1 VFEGDIDAT
10 GTEIVIFEFDYVR
23 PANQQPTTP
32 PLTEESMNERLS
44 NANAGVGDITVSLA
58 WDSWDDVDLH
68 MNTPAGGHIY
78 YRNKNADGGTLDV
91 DRNAGSERVLDPVE
105 NIYFAVPQNGHY
117 KVWLNEFSDRTDGTT
132 HYIVRVKIGDQ
143 TQTFEG
149 TIDGTGTD
157 IPILEF
163 DYGGAREYPEET
175 FQGHRYRF
183 YADLENP
190 MTWSQARDICVGA
203 GGHLVTITSAEEM
216 QYLAN
221 LMNDYFARFPEDKE
235 RFCRPW
241 IGGYGMTGLWNWVT
255 GEPFEYSN
263 FAPGK
268 PANNGQDEF
277 FLHICNDSYQW
288 NDLNNGDTL
297 EHLHRGFIC
306 EFDSLADL
314 DEGSLDQ
321 SLSEAGAMSG
331 DITISMLWDSEDD
344 FDLHVFTPDG
354 TEIYYSNPA
363 AAGGELD
370 VDANS
375 ESDNLSSS
383 PVENIYF
390 ANPVPGQY
398 WVYVNNYLDRT
409 PDRAGNYLVRITV
422 GGQSETF
429 TGSLANEDDTVE
441 VAGFQYNGSPAQ

>member
-1 VFEGDIDAT
+1 
-10 GTEIVIFEFDYVR
+10 
-23 PANQQPTTP
+23 
-32 PLTEESMNERLS
+32 
-44 NANAGVGDITVSLA
+44 
-58 WDSWDDVDLH
+58 
-68 MNTPAGGHIY
+68 
-78 YRNKNADGGTLDV
+78 
-91 DRNAGSERVLDPVE
+91 
-105 NIYFAVPQNGHY
+105 
-117 KVWLNEFSDRTDGTT
+117 
-132 HYIVRVKIGDQ
+132 
-143 TQTFEG
+143 
-149 TIDGTGTD
+149 
-157 IPILEF
+157 
-163 DYGGAREYPEET
+163 
-175 FQGHRYRF
+175 
-183 YADLENP
+183 
-190 MTWSQARDICVGA
+190 
-203 GGHLVTITSAEEM
+203 
-216 QYLAN
+216 
-221 LMNDYFARFPEDKE
+221 
-235 RFCRPW
+235 
-241 IGGYGMTGLWNWVT
+241 MTGLWNWVT

-268 PANNGQDEF
+268 PDNNGQDEF

-331 DITISMLWDSEDD
+331 DITISMLWDSGDD

-354 TEIYYSNPA
+354 TEIYYSNPV

-375 ESDNLSSS
+375 ESSNLSSS